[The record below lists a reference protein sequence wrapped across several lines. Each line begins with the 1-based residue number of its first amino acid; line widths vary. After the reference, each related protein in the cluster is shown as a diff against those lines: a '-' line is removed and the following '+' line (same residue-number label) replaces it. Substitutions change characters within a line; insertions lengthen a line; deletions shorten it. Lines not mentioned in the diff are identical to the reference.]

1 MMVSTIV
8 SGHQGYIAMTVK
20 RRFWSA
26 EEKRLICLQASALG
40 VSVAQVAQRYSMNAN
55 LIFKWLRDARFVPQG
70 GADQDAVFLPVA
82 ISPQE
87 PDEAPVARNAV
98 SPVGGLVRIKL
109 AGGHRLIAEGGLP
122 MLRCAFCSLADCG
135 AV

>member
-26 EEKRLICLQASALG
+26 EEKRSICLQASAPG

-55 LIFKWLRDARFVPQG
+55 LIFKWLRDDRFAPQG
-70 GADQDAVFLPVA
+70 GVDRDAVFLPVE
-82 ISPQE
+82 ISPHGLTGE
-87 PDEAPVARNAV
+87 TVTPDAV
-98 SPVGGLVRIKL
+98 SPIGGTVRIEL
-109 AGGHRLIAEGGLP
+109 AGGHRMIAEGEFDPDALGRL
-122 MLRCAFCSLADCG
+122 LKVWLS
-135 AV
+135 